1 MATGA
6 SLVLLDGALASLS
19 GSGFECQSGSDVSTI
34 MMAVFFSLMS
44 VVVILSKGGRA
55 VRV

>member
-34 MMAVFFSLMS
+34 MMAVFFFAHERCGDPEQ
-44 VVVILSKGGRA
+44 GGA
-55 VRV
+55 CG

>member
-1 MATGA
+1 M
-6 SLVLLDGALASLS
+6 LLDGALASLS